1 MREKD
6 KKQREREREEIAM
19 SSGGEMKEDCHG
31 WAARDPSGLLS
42 PYKFGRSR
50 ASVRIK
56 DWRGSR
62 VVGSDDVSLKI
73 THCGVCYADV
83 IWTKNKHGDSKY
95 PLVPG
100 VGSNVHHFKVG
111 DNVGVGT
118 YVNSCRDCEYCG
130 MDMEIYCSKGAVY
143 TFNCIDADGTVTRGG
158 YSSYIVVHERYCFRI
173 PNDLPLALAAPL
185 LCAGITVYSPMI
197 RHKMNQPGKSLGVI
211 GLGGLGHLAV
221 KFGKAFGLSV
231 TVFSTSISKK
241 DEALN
246 KLGADSFV
254 ISSDE
259 EQMKAMTNSLNFI
272 IDSASGDHPI
282 DQYMSLLKT
291 SGSFVLV
298 GFPSEIKVN
307 PISLIMGMKT
317 ISGSA
322 TGGTKETQE
331 MLDFCATQKIYP
343 EVELIPIDYINE
355 ALERMIRG
363 DVKYRFVIDIENSL
377 K

>member
-1 MREKD
+1 
-6 KKQREREREEIAM
+6 M

-42 PYKFGRSR
+42 PYKFGR
-50 ASVRIK
+50 
-56 DWRGSR
+56 R

-83 IWTKNKHGDSKY
+83 VWTRNKHGDSRY
-95 PLVPG
+95 PVVPG
-100 VGSNVHHFKVG
+100 HEIVGIVKEVGSNVHHFKVG
-111 DNVGVGT
+111 DHVGVGT

-130 MDMEIYCSKGAVY
+130 IDMDNYCSKGAVF
-143 TFNCIDADGTVTRGG
+143 TFNGIDADGTVTKGG
-158 YSSYIVVHERYCFRI
+158 YSSYIVVHERYCFTI

-185 LCAGITVYSPMI
+185 LCAGISVYSPMI

-246 KLGADSFV
+246 KLGADNFV
-254 ISSDE
+254 ISSDK

-272 IDSASGDHPI
+272 IDLASGDHPI
-282 DQYMSLLKT
+282 DQYMPLLKT

-298 GFPSEIKVN
+298 GAPSEIKVN

-317 ISGSA
+317 ICGSMV
-322 TGGTKETQE
+322 GGTKETQD

-343 EVELIPIDYINE
+343 DIEIIPIEYINE
-355 ALERMIRG
+355 ALERMIKG

-377 K
+377 KRNKGI